1 MDIEQILND
10 VNAEFEEIG
19 TEVLEDDDDTLEI
32 EDEETEDVE
41 EVEEEE
47 ADEEEVDEEEPSV
60 EDEPPLENEKQ
71 YKAFQRMREEN
82 QRLYQEKKDL
92 EKYQALMKKVAE
104 SSGME
109 VDEVVKY
116 YENKLLEDEA
126 KTKGVAPEV
135 IQLQREVEALRVER
149 EVQAFNAK
157 MEAFVESAELSTEEI
172 SEFFEQCAQ
181 NNIDLFQVGDIAS
194 VYKGL
199 NFEKV
204 LEKELSKKQQEQLE
218 KKKQR
223 METTGI
229 VHGSQVVDA
238 KYDVDKDVEDT
249 LKKFN
254 VF

>member
-10 VNAEFEEIG
+10 VNEEFEEVG
-19 TEVLEDDDDTLEI
+19 TEALEDDDVFETEDDEI
-32 EDEETEDVE
+32 EDVE
-41 EVEEEE
+41 EVEEDSDTVE
-47 ADEEEVDEEEPSV
+47 EEEPKEEV
-60 EDEPPLENEKQ
+60 PLENEKQ

-92 EKYQALMKKVAE
+92 EKYHALMKKVAE

-116 YENKLLEDEA
+116 YEDKLLEDEA

-135 IQLQREVEALRVER
+135 VQLQREVEALRVER
-149 EVQAFNAK
+149 EMQQFNSRMDAFI
-157 MEAFVESAELSTEEI
+157 ESAELSDEDVA
-172 SEFFEQCAQ
+172 EFFEQCVE
-181 NNIDLFQVGDIAS
+181 NNIDLLQVGNIAS

-218 KKKQR
+218 KKRQR